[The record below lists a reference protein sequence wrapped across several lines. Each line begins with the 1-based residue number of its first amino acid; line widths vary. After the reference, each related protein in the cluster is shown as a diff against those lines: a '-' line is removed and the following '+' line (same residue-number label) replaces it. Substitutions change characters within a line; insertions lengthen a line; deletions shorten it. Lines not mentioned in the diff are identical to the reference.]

1 MHLNL
6 LPFAERR
13 RLLVRK
19 RLHQWLPMTFL
30 AALIGVIACSRE
42 YSMLGAERETLA
54 RVGSRTAAALERVE
68 QVERIRQR
76 LDALQ
81 QRESLVAMQNNSGQP
96 LQLLGMVSQG
106 ANQSKSKISIENFTL
121 STVQER
127 VTVPSEIDPARTAT
141 QINEVY
147 ELKLQATAASDLAV
161 TRFVAALKD
170 YNVFDRVLLES
181 SRAISDDD
189 GRRKFNLSCRYE

>member
-1 MHLNL
+1 
-6 LPFAERR
+6 
-13 RLLVRK
+13 
-19 RLHQWLPMTFL
+19 
-30 AALIGVIACSRE
+30 
-42 YSMLGAERETLA
+42 MLGAERETLA
-54 RVGSRTAAALERVE
+54 RVGSRTTAALERVE

-106 ANQSKSKISIENFTL
+106 ANQSKSKISIEHFTL

-127 VTVPSEIDPARTAT
+127 VTVPSEIDPARTVT

>member
-6 LPFAERR
+6 LPFTERR
-13 RLLVRK
+13 RLLFRK

-30 AALIGVIACSRE
+30 AALIAVIACSRE

-96 LQLLGMVSQG
+96 LQLVGMVSQG
-106 ANQSKSKISIENFTL
+106 ANQSKSEISIEHFTL

-127 VTVPSEIDPARTAT
+127 VTIPSEIDPARTAT

-181 SRAISDDD
+181 SRAIPDDD
-189 GRRKFNLSCRYE
+189 RRRKFNLSCRYE

>member
-127 VTVPSEIDPARTAT
+127 VTVPSEIDPARTVT

>member
-19 RLHQWLPMTFL
+19 RIHQWLPMTFL
-30 AALIGVIACSRE
+30 ATLIGVIACSRE

-54 RVGSRTAAALERVE
+54 RVESRTEAALERVE

-96 LQLLGMVSQG
+96 LQLVGMVSQG
-106 ANQSKSKISIENFTL
+106 ANQSKSEISIENFTL
-121 STVQER
+121 STIQER

-141 QINEVY
+141 QVNEVY

>member
-1 MHLNL
+1 
-6 LPFAERR
+6 
-13 RLLVRK
+13 
-19 RLHQWLPMTFL
+19 
-30 AALIGVIACSRE
+30 
-42 YSMLGAERETLA
+42 MLGAERETLA

-96 LQLLGMVSQG
+96 LQLVGMVSQG
-106 ANQSKSKISIENFTL
+106 ANQSKSEISIEHFTL

-127 VTVPSEIDPARTAT
+127 VTIPSEIDPARTAT

-170 YNVFDRVLLES
+170 YHVFDRVLLES

-189 GRRKFNLSCRYE
+189 GRREFNLSCRYE

>member
-6 LPFAERR
+6 LPFTERR
-13 RLLVRK
+13 RLLFRK
-19 RLHQWLPMTFL
+19 RLQQWLPIMFL
-30 AALIGVIACSRE
+30 AGLIGLIVCSRQ
-42 YSMLGAERETLA
+42 YSMLNAERATLA
-54 RVGSRTAAALERVE
+54 RVGSRAATALKRVE
-68 QVERIRQR
+68 QVEHSRQR

-106 ANQSKSKISIENFTL
+106 GNKSNSKISIENFTL
-121 STVQER
+121 STVQEL
-127 VTVPSEIDPARTAT
+127 VTVPSEIDPSKTVT
-141 QINEVY
+141 QKHEVY
-147 ELKLQATAASDLAV
+147 ELQLQATAASDLAV

-181 SRAISDDD
+181 SRSTSDDE
-189 GRRKFNLSCRYE
+189 RRKFNLSCRYE